1 MCMRMREMS
10 CPSGMSPR
18 QSKSSE
24 ERAVSTGGGDVK
36 AAQSLDVGE
45 KIALE
50 DVLALLIPLG
60 GLVRS
65 ILLCREIDCIDGLR

>member
-1 MCMRMREMS
+1 M
-10 CPSGMSPR
+10 
-18 QSKSSE
+18 
-24 ERAVSTGGGDVK
+24 STGGGDVK

-65 ILLCREIDCIDGLR
+65 IIFPAERGTTLNTVDISDGMVPCSHLAV